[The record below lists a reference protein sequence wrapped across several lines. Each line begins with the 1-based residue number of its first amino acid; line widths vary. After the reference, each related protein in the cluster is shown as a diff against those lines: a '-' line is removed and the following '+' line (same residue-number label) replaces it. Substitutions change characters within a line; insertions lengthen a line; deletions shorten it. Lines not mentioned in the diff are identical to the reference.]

1 MIASAPVHVVPSL
14 FTKNFMRCLT
24 NQLASPER
32 YLHRTA
38 DRTTKA
44 MVARARTH
52 LDFSSPILK
61 ALLTSP
67 HGDVNFD
74 KLTKT
79 KTVETLLS
87 QAENS
92 NFEQLG
98 AIYDE
103 LILRPGVQDEREA
116 ASRRLIIADQLASA
130 VRNMHIESKVQ
141 KLESTSQ
148 HVIIRSFLSLLAK
161 YAYFDLEKAPSG
173 QDNTATPPISQA
185 SRQTFRSRISS
196 CLTHLVAQT
205 RIDPAYYPH
214 HLITKIHDQ
223 GENPTFAPL
232 LLEADGRV
240 REVINTAWERLEKVY
255 VKGLS
260 ISPKTSARDYFQ
272 SITLLYS
279 LILLQV
285 YNEDPEA
292 VIMLA
297 ELNDLFKG
305 KLRSKISHEKN
316 SSALVEILLSFI
328 SKPSQ
333 LFRHLAHQVFTVCAA
348 NIDEEGLQSMI
359 TVCVITS

>member
-1 MIASAPVHVVPSL
+1 MIATAPVHLVPSL

-38 DRTTKA
+38 DRVTKA
-44 MVARARTH
+44 MVVRARTH
-52 LDFSSPILK
+52 PSVSSPILK

-87 QAENS
+87 QADNS
-92 NFEQLG
+92 TFEQLG

-116 ASRRLIIADQLASA
+116 ASKRLILADQLASA

-141 KLESTSQ
+141 QLESTSQ
-148 HVIIRSFLSLLAK
+148 CVIIRSFLSLLAK

-173 QDNTATPPISQA
+173 HDNRATPPISQA
-185 SRQTFRSRISS
+185 SRQMFRSRISS

-205 RIDPAYYPH
+205 IIGPAYYPH
-214 HLITKIHDQ
+214 HLISKLHGQ
-223 GENPTFAPL
+223 GENPDFAPL
-232 LLEADGRV
+232 LLEADDRV
-240 REVINTAWERLEKVY
+240 REVINTAWERLENVY
-255 VKGLS
+255 VTGHS
-260 ISPKTSARDYFQ
+260 ISPETSARDYFQ

-279 LILLQV
+279 LTLLQV

-297 ELNDLFKG
+297 ELNNLFKG
-305 KLRSKISHEKN
+305 KLRSKSSHEKN
-316 SSALVEILLSFI
+316 SSALMEILLSFI

-333 LFRHLAHQVFTVCAA
+333 LFRRLAHQVFTACAA
-348 NIDEEGLQSMI
+348 NIDEKGLQSMI
-359 TVCVITS
+359 TVCIISS